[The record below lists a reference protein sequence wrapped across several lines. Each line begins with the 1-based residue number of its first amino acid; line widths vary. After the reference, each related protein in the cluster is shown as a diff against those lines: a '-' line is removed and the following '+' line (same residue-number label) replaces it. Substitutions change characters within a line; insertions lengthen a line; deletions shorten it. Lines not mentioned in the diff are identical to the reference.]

1 MTAAADSPVDPQ
13 TSETPS
19 TEHEGDSTAPATD
32 DAVSSPEGAA
42 SAADP
47 AAESGSWGRVDDD
60 GTVSVREG
68 DAWRVVGQFPDGS
81 PAEAL
86 AYFERKYADLAGEVT
101 LLEVRHRR
109 GGASASDLRAAAAGV
124 MIKVDGAAAVG
135 DLAALTSRLQALV
148 TELSAASATEAA
160 AAKQAVDDAVAER
173 TAIVE
178 EAEALAARDPQ
189 TVQWKQAS
197 AEMSALFE
205 RWQKHQQ
212 DGPRLPKSTGQQLW
226 KRFRDA
232 RSTVDKHR
240 REFYAQLDEAHKGVR
255 QRKNRLVER
264 AEALAPQGE
273 DGIAA
278 YRALLDEWKAAGR
291 AGKKADD
298 ALWARFKAAGDALF
312 HARSERAAA
321 DAEASKEKI
330 EAKKELLA
338 QAAPIVDEKDLA
350 RARASLTAIQR
361 QWDDIGRI
369 HPRETERALDDDLRK
384 IEQSVRAREDADWKR
399 NNPETK
405 ARAND
410 MTRQLND
417 AIAKLE
423 EDLADAEAGGDA
435 RRISEA
441 REALE
446 ARRAW
451 LRALGG

>member
-1 MTAAADSPVDPQ
+1 
-13 TSETPS
+13 
-19 TEHEGDSTAPATD
+19 
-32 DAVSSPEGAA
+32 
-42 SAADP
+42 
-47 AAESGSWGRVDDD
+47 
-60 GTVSVREG
+60 
-68 DAWRVVGQFPDGS
+68 
-81 PAEAL
+81 
-86 AYFERKYADLAGEVT
+86 
-101 LLEVRHRR
+101 
-109 GGASASDLRAAAAGV
+109 
-124 MIKVDGAAAVG
+124 
-135 DLAALTSRLQALV
+135 
-148 TELSAASATEAA
+148 
-160 AAKQAVDDAVAER
+160 
-173 TAIVE
+173 
-178 EAEALAARDPQ
+178 
-189 TVQWKQAS
+189 
-197 AEMSALFE
+197 
-205 RWQKHQQ
+205 
-212 DGPRLPKSTGQQLW
+212 
-226 KRFRDA
+226 
-232 RSTVDKHR
+232 
-240 REFYAQLDEAHKGVR
+240 
-255 QRKNRLVER
+255 
-264 AEALAPQGE
+264 
-273 DGIAA
+273 
-278 YRALLDEWKAAGR
+278 
-291 AGKKADD
+291 
-298 ALWARFKAAGDALF
+298 
-312 HARSERAAA
+312 AAA

>member
-32 DAVSSPEGAA
+32 HGVSSPEGAA

-264 AEALAPQGE
+264 AEALAPQG
-273 DGIAA
+273 
-278 YRALLDEWKAAGR
+278 
-291 AGKKADD
+291 
-298 ALWARFKAAGDALF
+298 
-312 HARSERAAA
+312 
-321 DAEASKEKI
+321 
-330 EAKKELLA
+330 
-338 QAAPIVDEKDLA
+338 
-350 RARASLTAIQR
+350 
-361 QWDDIGRI
+361 
-369 HPRETERALDDDLRK
+369 
-384 IEQSVRAREDADWKR
+384 
-399 NNPETK
+399 
-405 ARAND
+405 
-410 MTRQLND
+410 
-417 AIAKLE
+417 
-423 EDLADAEAGGDA
+423 
-435 RRISEA
+435 
-441 REALE
+441 
-446 ARRAW
+446 
-451 LRALGG
+451 

>member
-1 MTAAADSPVDPQ
+1 MADAAAAP
-13 TSETPS
+13 ET
-19 TEHEGDSTAPATD
+19 TD
-32 DAVSSPEGAA
+32 QP
-42 SAADP
+42 
-47 AAESGSWGRVDDD
+47 WGRVDDE

-68 DAWRVVGQFPDGS
+68 DAWRVVGQYPDGS

-86 AYFERKYADLAGEVT
+86 AYFERKYADLASEVT

-124 MIKVDGAAAVG
+124 MIKTEGAAAVG
-135 DLAALTSRLQALV
+135 DLAGLTSRLQALIAD
-148 TELSAASATEAA
+148 LSAASETEAA
-160 AAKQAVDDAVAER
+160 EAKQAVDDAVAER
-173 TAIVE
+173 TQIVE
-178 EAEALAARDPQ
+178 KAEALAARDPQ

-197 AEMSALFE
+197 AEMSALFDE
-205 RWQKHQQ
+205 WQQHQQ
-212 DGPRLPKSTGQQLW
+212 NGPRLPKSAGQQLW
-226 KRFRDA
+226 KRFREA

-240 REFYAQLDEAHKGVR
+240 REFYAQLDEAHKAVR

-278 YRALLDEWKAAGR
+278 YRSLLDEWKAAGR

-312 HARSERAAA
+312 QARSERAAA

-330 EAKKELLA
+330 AAKKELLA
-338 QAAPIVDEKDLA
+338 EAAPIADESDLSKA
-350 RARASLTAIQR
+350 RALLTGVQR
-361 QWDDIGRI
+361 RWDEIGRI
-369 HPRETERALDDDLRK
+369 HPREAERALDDDLRK

-410 MTRQLND
+410 MTRQLHD

-423 EDLADAEAGGDA
+423 QDLVDAEAGGDA
-435 RRISEA
+435 RKIA
-441 REALE
+441 AAKDALE
-446 ARRAW
+446 ARRGW

>member
-13 TSETPS
+13 TTDAGPGDAEATPAVP
-19 TEHEGDSTAPATD
+19 APPAGATR
-32 DAVSSPEGAA
+32 AGAA
-42 SAADP
+42 APTA
-47 AAESGSWGRVDDD
+47 AAEDWGRVEED

-68 DAWRVVGQFPDGS
+68 DTWRVVGQFPDGT

-86 AYFERKYADLAGEVT
+86 AYFERKYADLASEVT

-109 GGASASDLRAAAAGV
+109 GGASASDLRAAAAAV

-135 DLAALTSRLQALV
+135 DLAALTARLQNLV
-148 TELSAASATEAA
+148 SALSAASESEAA
-160 AAKQAVDDAVAER
+160 AAKQAVEEAVAER

-178 EAEALAARDPQ
+178 QAEALAARDPQ

-197 AEMSALFE
+197 AEMSSLFDQ
-205 RWQKHQQ
+205 WQQHQQ
-212 DGPRLPKSTGQQLW
+212 NGPRLPKAAGQQLW

-240 REFYAQLDEAHKGVR
+240 REFYSQLDEAHKVVR

-273 DGIAA
+273 DGIPA

-312 HARSERAAA
+312 QARTERAAA

-330 EAKKELLA
+330 DAKKELLQ
-338 QAAPIVDEKDLA
+338 QAAPIADEPDLSKA
-350 RARASLTAIQR
+350 RALLTSIQR
-361 QWDDIGRI
+361 QWDEIGRI
-369 HPRETERALDDDLRK
+369 HPREAERALDDDLRK
-384 IEQSVRAREDADWKR
+384 IEQGVRAREDADWKR

-410 MTRQLND
+410 MTRQLHD

-423 EDLADAEAGGDA
+423 EDLAAAEAGGDA
-435 RRISEA
+435 RKIA
-441 REALE
+441 AAKDALD

>member
-32 DAVSSPEGAA
+32 HGVSSPEGAA

-240 REFYAQLDEAHKGVR
+240 REFYAQLDEAHD
-255 QRKNRLVER
+255 
-264 AEALAPQGE
+264 EAV
-273 DGIAA
+273 AA
-278 YRALLDEWKAAGR
+278 KL
-291 AGKKADD
+291 
-298 ALWARFKAAGDALF
+298 
-312 HARSERAAA
+312 
-321 DAEASKEKI
+321 
-330 EAKKELLA
+330 
-338 QAAPIVDEKDLA
+338 
-350 RARASLTAIQR
+350 RASDVAPHLP
-361 QWDDIGRI
+361 DLGGR
-369 HPRETERALDDDLRK
+369 
-384 IEQSVRAREDADWKR
+384 KR
-399 NNPETK
+399 
-405 ARAND
+405 
-410 MTRQLND
+410 
-417 AIAKLE
+417 
-423 EDLADAEAGGDA
+423 
-435 RRISEA
+435 
-441 REALE
+441 LE
-446 ARRAW
+446 AMDMDVH
-451 LRALGG
+451 ALCAFEGL